1 MFVFLGQRPWHS
13 EVPRL
18 GVKLELGMGL
28 VSVIFQEDSSG
39 CIRERF
45 FRKIPLAALGRWN
58 LMQAGG
64 VVPALQLQDRGEV
77 R

>member
-1 MFVFLGQRPWHS
+1 M
-13 EVPRL
+13 
-18 GVKLELGMGL
+18 ELGMGL